1 VRDGGVVPTPAAG
14 TGGADADAT
23 IAGSYQ
29 GPATSTRT
37 PPRRTLPVL
46 VRRLLPSAA
55 MEQGTRVE
63 VRSRFDDRWS
73 RGFEVA
79 EIVDEGGSARYKLK
93 RRSDGSV
100 LPALF
105 VDDELREE
113 KKRAMWWI
121 A

>member
-1 VRDGGVVPTPAAG
+1 MD
-14 TGGADADAT
+14 
-23 IAGSYQ
+23 
-29 GPATSTRT
+29 
-37 PPRRTLPVL
+37 
-46 VRRLLPSAA
+46 
-55 MEQGTRVE
+55 QGTRVE

-79 EIVDEGGSARYKLK
+79 EIVDVGDSTRYKLK

-105 VDDELREE
+105 VDEELREE
-113 KKRAMWWI
+113 KKRSMWWI